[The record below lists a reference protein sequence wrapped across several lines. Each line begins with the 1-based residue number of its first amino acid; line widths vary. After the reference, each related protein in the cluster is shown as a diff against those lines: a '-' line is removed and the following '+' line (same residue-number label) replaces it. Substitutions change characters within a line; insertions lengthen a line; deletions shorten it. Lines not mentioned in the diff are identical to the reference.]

1 LALCR
6 VPRIE
11 LPSVVKSSLAG
22 APNWVVACR
31 SPERML
37 NAAAHERAAELCA
50 VGLAAVKVKGTK
62 VFGAN
67 K

>member
-1 LALCR
+1 
-6 VPRIE
+6 
-11 LPSVVKSSLAG
+11 
-22 APNWVVACR
+22 
-31 SPERML
+31 ML

-50 VGLAAVKVKGTK
+50 VGLAAVKVRGTK